1 MTALLSL
8 EPGGEP
14 GSVRALDIFRRAA
27 RDVPAYKAH
36 LDRHGVDPDSI
47 RTLADFARVPV
58 VTKENYL
65 RRNPLG
71 ALVWH
76 GDISEAGTWSSS
88 SGSTGQPTYFP
99 RDLVS
104 LQESIEF
111 YSRMLCQNFDS
122 AGRSTLLVVG
132 FAMGNW
138 IGGTYTYQAALEL
151 RRRGHRVSVVAP
163 GIDAE
168 TILANIADLGPS
180 YDQVVLAGY
189 PPFVQDVL
197 DRADK
202 SVRARNL
209 GVLLAGENISEEW
222 RDHILDR
229 IGQPD
234 RPDRT
239 CLIYGTADAGVMGHE
254 TPTTIAIRRLA
265 RTDPRLRRALFGDDD
280 PAMPT
285 FVEFDPYLRYT
296 ETDEQGRFLFT
307 VDSALPLVRYR
318 INDEGSILTPW
329 NVAAILRR
337 CGYRIPVRVSTF
349 GAGLLVLRRRRDVA
363 ASFYAVKL
371 YPDSVRAALQAAAV
385 RERVTG
391 KFVLATVSDA
401 AFAQTLD
408 LRVELRESVEP
419 TGELATEL
427 RGLVTAALE
436 RTNSEYRKLRTVL
449 GAAAE
454 PAVTLVPF
462 GSNGFHYTIKH
473 KYLESNR

>member
-1 MTALLSL
+1 MTALLSP

-14 GSVRALDIFRRAA
+14 GFVRALDIFRRAA
-27 RDVPAYKAH
+27 RDVPAYRAH
-36 LDRHGVDPDSI
+36 LDRHGIDPDSV
-47 RTLADFARVPV
+47 RTPADFARVDV
-58 VTKENYL
+58 VTKDGYL

-88 SGSTGQPTYFP
+88 SGSSGKPTYFP
-99 RDLVS
+99 RDLMS

-111 YSRMLCQNFDS
+111 YSRMLCQSFDS

-138 IGGTYTYQAALEL
+138 IGGTYTYQAVLEL

-189 PPFVQDVL
+189 PPFAQDVL

-202 SVRARNL
+202 QVRAMNL

-265 RTDPRLRRALFGDDD
+265 RTDARLRRELFGDDD
-280 PAMPT
+280 PALPT
-285 FVEFDPYLRYT
+285 FVEYDPHLRYT

-318 INDEGSILTPW
+318 INDEGTILTAW
-329 NVAAILRR
+329 RVAAALRR
-337 CGYRIPVRVSTF
+337 CGYRIPVRTSTF
-349 GAGLLVLRRRRDVA
+349 GAGFLVLRRRSDVA

-371 YPDSVRAALQAAAV
+371 YPESIRAALEAAAV
-385 RERVTG
+385 RELVTG

-419 TGELATEL
+419 TGELVAQL
-427 RGLVTAALE
+427 RQLVTAALD

-449 GAAAE
+449 DAAAE
-454 PAVTLVPF
+454 PAITLVPF
-462 GSNGFHYTIKH
+462 GSSGFRYSVKH
-473 KYLESNR
+473 TYLENNR